1 MLFPITKKQ
10 MKAGFLLQKAKKELI
25 GVSSQPYQESLWL
38 LSHSLI
44 QESDNTGLASNKGE
58 IYKSNENEK
67 IQDIYLDKI
76 EITLQQEQSFWNKIQ
91 KRKNNYPLE
100 YLLEEKHFL
109 NHSFYVQEGVFIPRQ
124 ETEVL
129 AKRIFKQ
136 YPQDKAL
143 KIMDWGAGA
152 GAIALSLLS
161 YFFRAKC
168 LAVDIHIKSL
178 ECLKK
183 NQERFGIKDRLSILK
198 EDISHLKK
206 TQLIQPVDL
215 ITANPPYIDPKDKRL
230 HSQVYLFEPPA
241 ALFSDQGGMSHIYS
255 WFYRAMEF
263 LTSGGCYIF
272 EFGWNQ
278 SQLVRDF
285 LDAES
290 VISYEILKDSS
301 AYDRVAVVIK
311 KQDEFAGVK

>member
-1 MLFPITKKQ
+1 MISYSKKQ

-38 LSHSLI
+38 LSHSLSK
-44 QESDNTGLASNKGE
+44 ESNDVGLALNTEG

-76 EITLQQEQSFWNKIQ
+76 EITEQQKQDFWNKIQ
-91 KRKNNYPLE
+91 KRKNNYPLQ
-100 YLLEEKHFL
+100 YLLEERYFL
-109 NHSFYVQEGVFIPRQ
+109 NHRFYIQEGVFIPRR
-124 ETEVL
+124 ETELLV
-129 AKRIFKQ
+129 KRVFKK

-152 GAIALSLLS
+152 GAISLSLLS
-161 YFFRAKC
+161 YFFRAEC
-168 LAVDIHIKSL
+168 LAVDIHLKSL
-178 ECLKK
+178 KCLKK
-183 NQERFGIKDRLSILK
+183 NQERFGIKDRVAILK
-198 EDISHLKK
+198 EDISRLKK
-206 TQLIQPVDL
+206 NNLRQSVDL

-230 HSQVYLFEPPA
+230 HPQVYLFEPPA

-278 SQLVRDF
+278 SQLTGDF
-285 LDAES
+285 LSAES
-290 VISYEILKDSS
+290 SFISYEILKDSLG
-301 AYDRVAVVIK
+301 YDRAALVIK
-311 KQDEFAGVK
+311 K